1 MRGIARTDRL
11 VRLVMWGALLTAAWI
26 LFSPGRASASE
37 HPVGDVVRSVSSLTG
52 SVLDR
57 TAQGRPAGASNASA
71 ALPTGGS
78 SSTAHRPG
86 ASSPGAPPAEEAPAK
101 AAATG
106 SPRAGAGHA
115 PRWHETGAP
124 SVRETGDAPV
134 RVLAEVPKSLPHN
147 AIRALT
153 SESSPSGLGSDLR
166 PVVAATTQTVR
177 AVVGEA
183 VETATATVD
192 VVPGL
197 DRPVR
202 DVTDVVVD
210 VVDALPVV
218 GTRPVVELPLP
229 GLVPPSSSSP
239 STPSAEPVPDLASPV
254 RPVGAGD
261 RHEDLAAPASR
272 VSGLRP
278 LIDVTAEPA
287 SSGPAVGQA
296 DQGRAA
302 PRPAPSTGA
311 DATDPSLPW
320 PGDLPAPVAPVPA
333 PSFAGGAGQQHGAD
347 VQADLPPTTSSTRAA
362 GPGFDGNDVRAPGAL
377 NARPG
382 LRPD

>member
-1 MRGIARTDRL
+1 MI
-11 VRLVMWGALLTAAWI
+11 
-26 LFSPGRASASE
+26 
-37 HPVGDVVRSVSSLTG
+37 
-52 SVLDR
+52 
-57 TAQGRPAGASNASA
+57 
-71 ALPTGGS
+71 
-78 SSTAHRPG
+78 
-86 ASSPGAPPAEEAPAK
+86 
-101 AAATG
+101 
-106 SPRAGAGHA
+106 
-115 PRWHETGAP
+115 
-124 SVRETGDAPV
+124 
-134 RVLAEVPKSLPHN
+134 RVLTP
-147 AIRALT
+147 
-153 SESSPSGLGSDLR
+153 ESSPSGAASGLR

-229 GLVPPSSSSP
+229 GLVSPSSSSP

-261 RHEDLAAPASR
+261 RHEGVAGPASR

-278 LIDVTAEPA
+278 LIDVTGEPA

-296 DQGRAA
+296 DEGRAA